1 MDTAK
6 EIARHIR
13 EIHTGNNWTDSCI
26 KDAVNDITWQEAI
39 AKPIEANTIA
49 MLVFHMNF
57 YLNIVHERLS
67 GGGLNFTQEQSLT
80 APVIASEADWQQLL
94 NKTFADAEAFAQT
107 VEQLNEERLEQ
118 EIAAG
123 YGSVYKNLQ
132 GVAEHNHYHLGQIVL
147 LKKIIRQK

>member
-1 MDTAK
+1 MNTSK

-13 EIHTGNNWTDSCI
+13 EIYVGNNWTDSCI
-26 KDAVNDITWQEAI
+26 KDVVNDISWQEAI

-67 GGGLNFTQEQSLT
+67 GGGLNFTQEESFDVPAIT
-80 APVIASEADWQQLL
+80 NEADWQQMLH
-94 NKTFADAEAFAQT
+94 KTFEDAETFAQT
-107 VEQLNEERLEQ
+107 IEQLSEERLSD

-123 YGSVYKNLQ
+123 YGSVYKNLH
-132 GVAEHNHYHLGQIVL
+132 GIAEHNHYHLGQIVL